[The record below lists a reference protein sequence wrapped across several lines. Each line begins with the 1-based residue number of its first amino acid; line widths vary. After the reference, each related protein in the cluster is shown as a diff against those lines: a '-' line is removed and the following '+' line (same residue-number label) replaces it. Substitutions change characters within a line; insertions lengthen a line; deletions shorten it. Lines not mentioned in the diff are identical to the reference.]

1 MARGRTLTYCAADQ
15 AGPAPDRAKWRCK
28 PVTVALREICRY
40 QKSDLLI
47 PRTPFYRVVRE
58 NADSVTRKDT
68 PEQWQNQALMAL
80 QEATE
85 AFLGSLFQD
94 ANLCAIHAKRVI
106 IPQKD
111 NQIARRL
118 RASCGVLV

>member
-1 MARGRTLTYCAADQ
+1 MSPMTGRRESGRQLCFSRRAWPSAR
-15 AGPAPDRAKWRCK
+15 PCK
-28 PVTVALREICRY
+28 PFTVAMREICRY
-40 QKSDLLI
+40 EKFDVLI
-47 PRTPFYRVVRE
+47 LRTPLYRV
-58 NADSVTRKDT
+58 DT